1 MPEEPQDILK
11 AIAAYKREEVREL
24 KRTTSIDRLTSIARF
39 QKPALGFADHLK
51 KISRLRPAIIA
62 EVKKASPSK
71 SVIRHDFDPVA
82 IAEGYAEGGAACLS
96 VLTDG
101 PSFQGS
107 VEIFKSVRRVSKLP
121 MLRKDFILDPIQV
134 LESRGMGADAILVI
148 MAMLDDR
155 AVRQIMFLADELG
168 MDVLVETHT
177 AEEIQRALNVGAR
190 IIGINN
196 RNLKTFETT
205 LDNFD
210 KLSSLV
216 PATMPLIAESGI
228 SSRGD
233 IQFLTRLGAT
243 GFLIGESLM
252 RRENVEIGARYLS
265 GA

>member
-1 MPEEPQDILK
+1 MPKEPGNILE
-11 AIAAYKREEVREL
+11 AIAAYKRDEVREL
-24 KRTTSIDRLTSIARF
+24 KRTISNDCLASLAAS
-39 QKPALGFADHLK
+39 QNPALGFADHLK
-51 KISRLRPAIIA
+51 TISRLRPAIIA

-71 SVIRHDFDPVA
+71 NVIRHDFDPIA
-82 IAEGYAEGGAACLS
+82 IAEGYADGGAACLS

-107 VEIFKSVRRVSKLP
+107 VDIFKSVRRISKLP

-134 LESRGMGADAILVI
+134 LESRAMGADAILAI

-155 AVRQIMFLADELG
+155 VARQIISLADGMG

-177 AEEIQRALNVGAR
+177 ADEIQRALNVGAK
-190 IIGINN
+190 IVGINN

-205 LDNFD
+205 SDSFD

-228 SSRGD
+228 SSRDD
-233 IQFLTRLGAT
+233 IQFLTELGAT

-252 RRENVEIGARYLS
+252 RCENVEIGTRKLS
-265 GA
+265 AA